1 MSDKSLAVILCEPP
15 VFRLI
20 IGLFEGQTGD
30 ITTCETSDQPYQ
42 GGFRDFM
49 KAPLPLHIIT
59 GPPRVSMAEDLC
71 YHFSAHFNTLPINR
85 PQLYCSI
92 FLQKIVASHYL
103 LLLQYIGSIISDL
116 EWEFSLVSSLKG
128 EEFPKAEAVWR
139 GLLMWNTRCSWY
151 LSAVE
156 DSKLSAGIPLAEP
169 SFEKAGDWMAIDQDF
184 QLIHRRFRSLQT
196 KMQSLISLNTSLASL
211 VGNRQSVLEAKRSI
225 KEAKTLKV
233 LTSLELVF
241 IPLAFTCGLLSM
253 NDRYLPGTGFFWVY
267 WAVALPLI
275 ILVFL
280 AVAVI
285 NLGFDDEGGW
295 SLERHIRIIFRMSGH
310 NSEKW
315 RGL

>member
-1 MSDKSLAVILCEPP
+1 M
-15 VFRLI
+15 
-20 IGLFEGQTGD
+20 
-30 ITTCETSDQPYQ
+30 
-42 GGFRDFM
+42 
-49 KAPLPLHIIT
+49 
-59 GPPRVSMAEDLC
+59 
-71 YHFSAHFNTLPINR
+71 
-85 PQLYCSI
+85 
-92 FLQKIVASHYL
+92 
-103 LLLQYIGSIISDL
+103 
-116 EWEFSLVSSLKG
+116 
-128 EEFPKAEAVWR
+128 
-139 GLLMWNTRCSWY
+139 
-151 LSAVE
+151 
-156 DSKLSAGIPLAEP
+156 LSAGIPLAEP

-225 KEAKTLKV
+225 KEAKTMKM
-233 LTSLELVF
+233 LTFLGLGF

-253 NDRYLPGTGFFWVY
+253 NDRYLPGTGLFWIY

-295 SLERHIRIIFRMSGH
+295 SLERYIRIVSRMSGH
-310 NSEKW
+310 NSDKW